1 MRLQLGITKAAR
13 DHASSLAGSCR
24 DNFGQPPTA
33 PVPPQQPEVSHLDL
47 MMQVVQLTG
56 KVDAIYQLL
65 AEREKGADQTRKD
78 VDVLFERVR
87 KLDNLR
93 AQVVIVGLIFTILFP
108 VISTA
113 LQFKLAIPLER
124 QELSR

>member
-1 MRLQLGITKAAR
+1 
-13 DHASSLAGSCR
+13 
-24 DNFGQPPTA
+24 
-33 PVPPQQPEVSHLDL
+33 
-47 MMQVVQLTG
+47 MQVVQLIG
-56 KVDAIYQLL
+56 KVDSIHVLL

-93 AQVVIVGLIFTILFP
+93 AQIVIIATILVILIP

-113 LQFKLAIPLER
+113 IQFKLAIPVER
-124 QELSR
+124 QELSK

>member
-1 MRLQLGITKAAR
+1 M
-13 DHASSLAGSCR
+13 
-24 DNFGQPPTA
+24 
-33 PVPPQQPEVSHLDL
+33 SHLDL
-47 MMQVVQLTG
+47 MVQVVQLTG

>member
-1 MRLQLGITKAAR
+1 M
-13 DHASSLAGSCR
+13 
-24 DNFGQPPTA
+24 
-33 PVPPQQPEVSHLDL
+33 PPQQPEVSHLDL
-47 MMQVVQLTG
+47 MVQVVQLAG
-56 KVDAIYQLL
+56 NVDAIYQLL

-93 AQVVIVGLIFTILFP
+93 AQIVIIAAILTILIP

-113 LQFKLAIPLER
+113 IQFKLAIPLER